1 MRGMLWDVQPKSKT
15 LNPKHQTPNPKPQ
28 TLNSQPS
35 TYTPHPK
42 LSTRNPKTKISKFE
56 LETQI
61 HLQVMQS
68 LEELWDEEKYNEE
81 VDASSFLA
89 ALPSKP

>member
-1 MRGMLWDVQPKSKT
+1 
-15 LNPKHQTPNPKPQ
+15 
-28 TLNSQPS
+28 
-35 TYTPHPK
+35 
-42 LSTRNPKTKISKFE
+42 
-56 LETQI
+56 
-61 HLQVMQS
+61 MQS